1 MHARVARA
9 GSYPAR
15 ARMSPMNGAAMA
27 DEIVV
32 VRKYGSELEAQLAQT
47 VLEAHDIPSAILKDD
62 AGGMLPALRLLFPVR
77 LAVRGEDEEEA
88 LRVLS
93 DTVDDE

>member
-1 MHARVARA
+1 
-9 GSYPAR
+9 
-15 ARMSPMNGAAMA
+15 MA

-32 VRKYGSELEAQLAQT
+32 VRKYASEVEAQIAQT

-62 AGGMLPALRLLFPVR
+62 AGGMIPALRMLYPVR

-88 LRVLS
+88 LRVLTA
-93 DTVDDE
+93 DVEPVDDEG